1 MPWLEKIKGFDTELR
16 IDGSHADSA
25 GKNDLEFVGKLF
37 ALFKN
42 SGDMMTDEICQDKM
56 RMKLKNKA
64 RSAVPLPTGVDEFG
78 EPLEEGETYGPPGLN
93 PVRGEE

>member
-1 MPWLEKIKGFDTELR
+1 MPWLEKIRGFDTELR

-25 GKNDLEFVGKLF
+25 GKNDLEFVEQLL

-42 SGDMMTDEICQDKM
+42 SGDMMTDDVCQDRM
-56 RMKLKNKA
+56 RMKMKNKA
-64 RSAVPLPTGVDEFG
+64 RSTTIPLPEGVDEFG

-93 PVRGEE
+93 PVPGQ